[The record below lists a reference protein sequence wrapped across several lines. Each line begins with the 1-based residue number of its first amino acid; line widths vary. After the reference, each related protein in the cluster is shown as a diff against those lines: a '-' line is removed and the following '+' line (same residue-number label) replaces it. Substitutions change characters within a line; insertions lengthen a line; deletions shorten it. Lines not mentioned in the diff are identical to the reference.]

1 MRALLLLVLLGS
13 HAALAATTTSLTF
26 SPLPPEV
33 RYSQGVN
40 VEVELRDHTGTV
52 IDGACDP
59 DGIGLDPC
67 VVVVEV
73 APTGS
78 TNPAEVISVTAPD
91 VVVDAAGRAR
101 TRLTFVDGRYGS
113 TSFVA
118 DAEGASYTITAR
130 FPGNGRVD
138 DADCQ
143 RGAEGVANGLY
154 CPSTAS
160 TTILLF
166 PEVPA
171 LIFTQD
177 VEIALGDTVTLAATL
192 RDDTGNAELASSDLD
207 GSGPLLLEGLP
218 VRFFYDADN
227 NGRPS
232 ASERIGEAVTNAF
245 GVASFEFVA
254 LPPDVV
260 AGSYPAGLHAEFP
273 GNGGYA
279 LARTAV
285 ALTVS
290 SAADPD
296 PSRTIIEVTPDVI
309 SLDAASDAVVRVRLV
324 DANNN
329 ILGADAAAH
338 DVVIATDFGRLID
351 AVDRDALDGSYSQ
364 VIRAP
369 RETGTAT
376 ISVTVDGVAAGS
388 VQLGVEGPAAGCT
401 CANAS
406 AIAPAGALLTLLGV
420 AGRRRRWGAGG

>member
-1 MRALLLLVLLGS
+1 MRAVLPIVLLAS
-13 HAALAATTTSLTF
+13 FAVHAATTTSLTL
-26 SPLPPEV
+26 SPLPAEA

-40 VEVELRDHTGTV
+40 VEVLLRDATGAA

-78 TNPAEVISVTAPD
+78 IDPAEIISVTAPD
-91 VVVDAAGRAR
+91 VVVDASGRAR
-101 TRLTFVDGRYGS
+101 ARLTFVDGRYGD
-113 TSFVA
+113 TRFVA

-130 FPGNGRVD
+130 FPGNGPRAT

-143 RGAEGVANGLY
+143 EGAAGVANGQH
-154 CPSTAS
+154 CPSTVS

-177 VEIALGDTVTLAATL
+177 VDIALGDTVTLAATL
-192 RDDTGNAELASSDLD
+192 RDDTGNAELASADLD

-218 VRFFYDADN
+218 VRFFYDASGD
-227 NGRPS
+227 GRPS
-232 ASERIGEAVTNAF
+232 ASERIGEAITNAF
-245 GVASFEFVA
+245 GVAAVEFTA

-260 AGSYPAGLHAEFP
+260 AGSNPAGLIAEFP
-273 GNGGYA
+273 GNDGYA
-279 LARTAV
+279 LARTSV

-290 SAADPD
+290 SAAAPD
-296 PSRTIIEVTPDVI
+296 PARTIIEVTPDVI

-329 ILGADAAAH
+329 ILGADAAAR
-338 DVVIATDFGRLID
+338 DVVISTDFGRLID
-351 AVDRDALDGSYSQ
+351 GVERDALDGSYSQ

-388 VQLGVEGPAAGCT
+388 IQLAVEGPAGGCT
-401 CANAS
+401 CANTTTL
-406 AIAPAGALLTLLGV
+406 APTAGVLVLV
-420 AGRRRRWGAGG
+420 AVLRRRRPRAGT